1 MSTKQHYEIKGS
13 DLLQMQIKI
22 AMDVYPQECMVIR
35 LFSRLK
41 EEQLEAPAELL
52 AARKNAFLQH
62 VAALRDS
69 RQFSQLTGLKNR
81 T

>member
-13 DLLQMQIKI
+13 NSLQRQLKMP
-22 AMDVYPQECMVIR
+22 MYVHLQECMDVIR

-41 EEQLEAPAELL
+41 EEQLEAPADLL

-62 VAALRDS
+62 AAGLRDS
-69 RQFSQLTGLKNR
+69 RQFKNR

>member
-13 DLLQMQIKI
+13 NSLQRQIK
-22 AMDVYPQECMVIR
+22 MPMCVDRQEYLDVIR

-69 RQFSQLTGLKNR
+69 SKFLILQDKNR